1 MYYDILMFPP
11 FLQNMD
17 TSIREMLNEVRALI
31 QEKQTQ
37 SPQTTLSPSL
47 SRIELQAQTEYV
59 FYPSFTI

>member
-1 MYYDILMFPP
+1 ME
-11 FLQNMD
+11 N
-17 TSIREMLNEVRALI
+17 SIREQLNEVRALI

-59 FYPSFTI
+59 FLIFVIFDFSPSHEQKL